1 MTGAPP
7 ARWVGRDYAANSAH
21 HRTADD
27 WFLARHAPGDHDVVV
42 DLGCGSGE
50 FTARL
55 AALAR
60 HGRVTGIDRDASML
74 AVANRNRAANQSFI
88 HADATDLAEFVE
100 PGSVDVVVSRAML
113 HWLPVTQ
120 HRHLHDAVFAVLR
133 PTGVFHLEAGAPGN
147 VPRIAELLVDLAA
160 EHDLPAPPAFPDPGV
175 ALELLESAG
184 FQVDDDSVRTVATRR
199 RFDREQLAG
208 LLATQAILVLTRHTD
223 PQRAQAIRDDALGA
237 IERLRRHDGSYDQTF
252 VRLEILVRRPR

>member
-7 ARWVGRDYAANSAH
+7 ARWVGRDYATNSAH
-21 HRTADD
+21 HRAADD
-27 WFLARHAPGDHDVVV
+27 WFLARHAPGEHDVVV

-55 AALAR
+55 AELAR
-60 HGRVTGIDRDASML
+60 HGRVTGIDRDVSML
-74 AVANRNRAANQSFI
+74 AAASRHRGPNQSYI
-88 HADATDLAEFVE
+88 RADATELAEVVE

-113 HWLPVTQ
+113 NWLPASQ
-120 HRHLHDAVFAVLR
+120 HRHLYDAVFAVLR

-147 VPRIAELLVDLAA
+147 IPRIIELLEDLAA
-160 EHDLPAPPAFPDPGV
+160 EHDLPAPPAFPDPCL
-175 ALELLESAG
+175 ALELLEASG

-208 LLATQAILVLTRHTD
+208 LLTTQAILVLTRHTA
-223 PQRAQAIRDDALGA
+223 PQRARAIRDEALGS
-237 IERLRRHDGSYDQTF
+237 IGRLRRHDGSYDQTF